1 MSEKTKRG
9 LELSITAVF
18 VLALLLVGVVLIFS
32 GGAASAKQVA
42 TLRIAEGTVDVQR
55 GSDGFQPAGQG
66 QALREGD
73 IVRTGSDGRASVE
86 YFDGSLT
93 RLDYATTFALVTLE
107 TLNNEAG
114 SKVIDADQLNGNS
127 YHRVAELADAES
139 RFEVETPTATASVQ
153 GTVYAVIIDAGTTT
167 IAVIEGSVAT
177 SGDAGSVSVP
187 AGKMVIV
194 GTDGS
199 LGSVQDISQELLE
212 GDWLSYNLCELDA
225 DPGCVEGEIG
235 EPEEGAEEPPQ
246 EQPGSSPPGSTEAG
260 TGDTGAG
267 DGSDTG
273 DGGDTGDGPPP
284 PPGTNRPPHAGFTVS
299 PDAGPAP
306 LQVQFSDA
314 SSDADGD
321 PLSRQW
327 SFGDGS
333 TQSGGQSPSHIYG
346 DPGDYTVTL
355 TVTDPHGARDSK
367 SRVITVGSPPAAF
380 DHIVIAPSNA
390 TIQPGGSRAYSA
402 EAFDSEGHSM
412 GSVTAQT
419 AFSIAPDGSCSA
431 NVCTASEPGAHT
443 VTGTYA
449 GDSDT
454 ATLTVEEPAPPP
466 CPHYALSFGARPPT
480 TQEAGHQFIVQVKV
494 EVLDGGSSTGP
505 LAISLQLQGGN
516 FSSGDTSATWTGQGT
531 VTFNHLRIDEVGTY
545 GVIAVADCTT
555 PTEVASITITDSSGG
570 GSSPQAFALVSIVPG
585 LQALRR
591 RR

>member
-1 MSEKTKRG
+1 MSEKMRRG
-9 LELSITAVF
+9 LELSVTAVF
-18 VLALLLVGVVLIFS
+18 VLALLLVGGVLIFS
-32 GGAASAKQVA
+32 GGTASAKQVA

-55 GSDGFQPAGQG
+55 GSDAFRPAGQG

-73 IVRTGSDGRASVE
+73 TVRTGPDGRAAIE

-93 RLDYATTFALVTLE
+93 RLDFDTTFALVTLE

-114 SKVIDADQLNGNS
+114 SKVIDADQLYGNS
-127 YHRVAELADAES
+127 YNRVSELADAES

-153 GTVYAVIIDAGTTT
+153 GTVYAVVIDAGATT
-167 IAVIEGSVAT
+167 IAVVEGSVTTVGA
-177 SGDAGSVSVP
+177 SGSVSVP

-199 LGSVQDISQELLE
+199 LGNVQGISQELLD

-225 DPGCVEGEIG
+225 NPGCVEGGTE
-235 EPEEGAEEPPQ
+235 EPEEGAKEPPQ
-246 EQPGSSPPGSTEAG
+246 GQPGSSPPGSTDAG
-260 TGDTGAG
+260 TGDTG
-267 DGSDTG
+267 TG

-284 PPGTNRPPHAGFTVS
+284 PPGANRPPHAGFTAS

-314 SSDADGD
+314 SGDPDGD
-321 PLSRQW
+321 PLGRQW

-333 TQSGGQSPSHIYG
+333 TQSGGQSPSHTYT

-355 TVTDPHGARDSK
+355 TVTDPHGAQDSK
-367 SRVITVGSPPAAF
+367 SRVITVGSPPAPF

-402 EAFDSEGHSM
+402 EAFDTDGDSM

-419 AFSIAPDGSCSA
+419 AFSIAPDGSCSG
-431 NVCTASEPGAHT
+431 NVCTASQPGAHT

-454 ATLTVEEPAPPP
+454 AVLTVEEPPPPP

-480 TQEAGHQFIVQVKV
+480 TQEARHQFNVQVKV
-494 EVLDGGSSTGP
+494 DVLDGGSSTGP
-505 LAISLQLQGGN
+505 LAISLQLQGGS
-516 FSSGDTSATWTGQGT
+516 FSSGDTSTTWTGQGT

-545 GVIAVADCTT
+545 GVIAVAACAT

-570 GSSPQAFALVSIVPG
+570 GSSPQAFGLVPLAPG
-585 LQALRR
+585 LQALSRR
-591 RR
+591 R